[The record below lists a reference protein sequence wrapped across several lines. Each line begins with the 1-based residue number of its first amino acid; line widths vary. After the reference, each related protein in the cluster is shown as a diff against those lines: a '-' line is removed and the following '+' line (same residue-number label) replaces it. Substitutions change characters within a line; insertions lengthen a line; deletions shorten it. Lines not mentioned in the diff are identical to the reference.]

1 MIGAAGCMIGRRK
14 TSLHGIGERRARAS
28 EMKKIIE
35 YMKRNLMYAGI
46 SEEEYRQIS
55 GEIQNNNRQ
64 NLMIF
69 SVITCVFL
77 LIMFIL
83 SFFSKD
89 VETNRWVYMPTMFI
103 TLAVFCIA
111 KGCQEQH
118 SAILLADVYVFTS
131 ILFIFGIVLGTV
143 TRPDEQ
149 TVTFIALLLTVP
161 QLFTDRPVRMITC
174 IFAYV
179 MIFVITAV
187 YVKVDYVL
195 AADIIDACVF
205 GTISAI
211 ISTYMMRVKCQRYL
225 YERKV
230 YTLSETDLLTGLR
243 NRNSFE
249 QNLKMYSS
257 GCKHTLFCVFVDVNG
272 LHEMN
277 NTNGHEAGDKMLQFI
292 GTVLQGQFGEKDTY
306 RIGGDEFV
314 VLIMDETEEV
324 VQRKIEQVEHLAEE
338 RSYHVSVGY
347 DSADG
352 PETDV
357 NELMN
362 CAEKRMYEA
371 KKMFYQQ
378 KGIDR
383 RSRK

>member
-1 MIGAAGCMIGRRK
+1 
-14 TSLHGIGERRARAS
+14 
-28 EMKKIIE
+28 MKKAID
-35 YMKRNLMYAGI
+35 YLKKNLAYAGI

-55 GEIQNNNRQ
+55 GEIQTSNRQ

-69 SVITCVFL
+69 SGITCVFL

-83 SFFSKD
+83 SFLSKD
-89 VETNRWVYMPTMFI
+89 VETNRWVYLLTMLI

-111 KGCQEQH
+111 KVCQENRP
-118 SAILLADVYVFTS
+118 AMLLSDVYFFTS

-179 MIFVITAV
+179 VIFVIAAV

-211 ISTYMMRVKCQRYL
+211 VSTYMMRVKFQRYL
-225 YERKV
+225 YELKV
-230 YTLSETDLLTGLR
+230 YKLSETDLLTGLR

-249 QNLKMYSS
+249 QNLAMYSS
-257 GCKHTLFCVFVDVNG
+257 ECKHTLLCVFIDVNG

-277 NTNGHEAGDKMLQFI
+277 NTNGHEAGDKMLQYI
-292 GTVLQGQFGEKDTY
+292 GTVLRDQFGESDTY

-314 VLIMDETEEV
+314 VLIMDENKKV
-324 VQRKIEQVEHLAEE
+324 VQRKIERVEHLAEE
-338 RSYHVSVGY
+338 RFYHVSIGY
-347 DSADG
+347 DSDDV
-352 PETDV
+352 PVTNV
-357 NELMN
+357 NELVN
-362 CAEKRMYEA
+362 RAEKRMYEA
-371 KKMFYQQ
+371 KRRFYRQN
-378 KGIDR
+378 GIDR